1 MGTAKRQFRR
11 RGFTLVEAMLV
22 LVVMSI
28 IALAAGVG
36 LQSIARAPAGNDAQL
51 AVDNYIIDKLE
62 ALRATDFA
70 SLTVGTATDT
80 VTIRGTNYTRTTVIA
95 LADADGTGGT
105 DTDFKQITVTLNGRS
120 LSTFVCQP

>member
-1 MGTAKRQFRR
+1 MGTVNQKKRR

-36 LQSIARAPAGNDAQL
+36 LQSIARAPSGNDAQL
-51 AVDNYIIDKLE
+51 VVDNYIMDKLE
-62 ALRATDFA
+62 SLRATDFA
-70 SLTVGTATDT
+70 SLTVGTTTDT
-80 VTIRGTNYTRTTVIA
+80 VSIRGTNYTRTTVIA
-95 LADADGTGGT
+95 LADADGSGST